1 MSNIDKHEALCAY
14 LMKRGHTD
22 RLTSLAV
29 NLRLCEHDGW
39 IETAVTRLWT
49 RDGIIYYSTPSY
61 TGCGLWRDDDRDA
74 RNTAYLHDQL
84 LGNEKRD
91 INLFH

>member
-1 MSNIDKHEALCAY
+1 MSDFYKHDALCAY
-14 LMKRGHTD
+14 LLKHGHTD

-49 RDGIIYYSTPSY
+49 FGGVIYYCTPSY
-61 TGCGLWRDDDRDA
+61 TGCGLWRDDERDA
-74 RNTAYLHDQL
+74 KNSAYLYEQL
-84 LGNEKRD
+84 LGAEKRD
-91 INLFH
+91 RNLFH